1 MVRNTEKENT
11 NGLTVVF
18 MMEIGRIIKLMGMA
32 NINGQIKD
40 HMKVNFN

>member
-1 MVRNTEKENT
+1 MVRNTEKENI

-18 MMEIGRIIKLMGMA
+18 TRGIGRIIKLMGMA
-32 NINGQIKD
+32 SINGQIKD